1 MLKALLSTV
10 ALVLL
15 FAPAAHA
22 AEPGV
27 TVATPCPFGDCKAA
41 IGLSFVGEFS
51 ITTGTLFDGVE
62 FGGLSGLDYDPASN
76 RYIAISD
83 DRSSGPRPGSTSFR
97 SRRALPASPM

>member
-15 FAPAAHA
+15 FAPVAHA
-22 AEPGV
+22 VEPGV

-62 FGGLSGLDYDPASN
+62 FDPSKPEEYAKKFSIN
-76 RYIAISD
+76 NI
-83 DRSSGPRPGSTSFR
+83 G
-97 SRRALPASPM
+97 